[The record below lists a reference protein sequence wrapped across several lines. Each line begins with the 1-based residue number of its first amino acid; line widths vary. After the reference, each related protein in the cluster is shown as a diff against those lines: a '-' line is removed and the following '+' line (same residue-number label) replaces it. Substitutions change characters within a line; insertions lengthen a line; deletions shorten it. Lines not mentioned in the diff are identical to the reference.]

1 MWDIRKLEN
10 VLQELKP
17 LEEQGN
23 IEGFFTNTEN
33 ADKLGGLVQSIRD
46 ATMDYQVCKQSNLSF
61 LVPDILSRFHCNKTS
76 INRAVNSL
84 YVLSLHYQ

>member
-1 MWDIRKLEN
+1 MWDIRKLEK

-33 ADKLGGLVQSIRD
+33 ADKLGGLVENIRN
-46 ATMDYQVCKQSNLSF
+46 AVMDYQVCKQSNFSF
-61 LVPDILSRFHCNKTS
+61 LVPDTQSRFHYNRMS
-76 INRAVNSL
+76 INRAVN
-84 YVLSLHYQ
+84 

>member
-1 MWDIRKLEN
+1 MWDIRKLEK

-33 ADKLGGLVQSIRD
+33 ADKLGGLVEDIRD
-46 ATMDYQVCKQSNLSF
+46 AVMDYQVCKKSNLSF
-61 LVPDILSRFHCNKTS
+61 LVPDAQSRFHYNRTS
-76 INRAVNSL
+76 INRAVN
-84 YVLSLHYQ
+84 